1 MVSSLGYALAKNSLI
16 TGFGRRHYHHVARG
30 EGIGN
35 RVARDLV
42 KIAHAIS
49 GGTRHRRHY
58 HAGSYKL
65 SGTGTRRRVRRPR
78 ATLMHVP
85 MTALGEGYRRRRR
98 STVGGYRRRR
108 APRMTLG
115 VGRRR
120 RAPRMTLGIGRRVH
134 HRRHILI

>member
-1 MVSSLGYALAKNSLI
+1 M
-16 TGFGRRHYHHVARG
+16 G

-98 STVGGYRRRR
+98 STVGGFQTS
-108 APRMTLG
+108 APHDFG
-115 VGRRR
+115 GRSKS
-120 RAPRMTLGIGRRVH
+120 PS
-134 HRRHILI
+134 